1 MDLKPGA
8 GGQRV
13 NRFVDP
19 FAQISYHFLQFL
31 WRTLHLLVSL
41 WYLQV
46 SMVQMIEGFLISS
59 GLVKRYGA
67 LDIDKVRYLAIV
79 VDSEEAYQISKVI
92 QLLKWVEDMGVKH
105 LCLYDSKGVLKTN
118 KKTIMESLNNAM
130 PFEEAVE
137 KDVLLDQKQMT
148 VEFASSSDGK
158 EAITRAA
165 NVLFMKYLKYAKTGV
180 GKEEPCFTEDQMD
193 EALKAIGYKG
203 PEPDLLLI
211 YGPVRCH
218 LGFSPWRLR
227 YTEMVHMGPLRYMN
241 LGSLKKAIHRFTT
254 VQQNYGT

>member
-13 NRFVDP
+13 NRLVDP

-165 NVLFMKYLKYAKTGV
+165 NAYGTLEVHEPRFTKKGHSQVHNSAAKLWYMSCLPSEIVGLDNWPRGV
-180 GKEEPCFTEDQMD
+180 G
-193 EALKAIGYKG
+193 
-203 PEPDLLLI
+203 
-211 YGPVRCH
+211 
-218 LGFSPWRLR
+218 LGF
-227 YTEMVHMGPLRYMN
+227 G
-241 LGSLKKAIHRFTT
+241 
-254 VQQNYGT
+254 